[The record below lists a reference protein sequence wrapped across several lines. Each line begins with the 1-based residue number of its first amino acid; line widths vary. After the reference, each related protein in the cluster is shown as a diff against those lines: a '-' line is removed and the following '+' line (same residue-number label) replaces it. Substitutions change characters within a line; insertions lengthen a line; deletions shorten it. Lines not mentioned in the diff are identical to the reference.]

1 MPFDHVTRI
10 YSVYVRQCSLEYSAS
25 VAGQPKW
32 THQVLPL
39 FATHLQARH
48 TNPTESLFSVQW
60 QPKETGKL
68 AEIWLAFFGARNVCS
83 PQLQMAFKYIFGHF
97 LLKCTSRKSDQ
108 MGSLLI
114 MIENSHTF
122 AHPFFYVKCCF
133 TKTHFECF
141 LF

>member
-39 FATHLQARH
+39 FAAHLLARH
-48 TNPTESLFSVQW
+48 TNPTESLFTVQW

-68 AEIWLAFFGARNVCS
+68 AEIWLAFFGARNDCS
-83 PQLQMAFKYIFGHF
+83 PQLQIAFKYIFSHF
-97 LLKCTSRKSDQ
+97 LPKCMSRKSDQ
-108 MGSLLI
+108 KGSLLI
-114 MIENSHTF
+114 MIEKFSYIC
-122 AHPFFYVKCCF
+122 APILLRKV
-133 TKTHFECF
+133 
-141 LF
+141 LFC